1 MTETERLQAVIENQ
15 REQLELMQR
24 SGSLFLKAKWK
35 LDAIREICD
44 MERPGHVK
52 VFEIKEIL
60 EGKS

>member
-44 MERPGHVK
+44 MESSGHVK

-60 EGKS
+60 GEAK